1 MARKTTR
8 RRYYRKFYRRYKN
21 VTPSQQYFKVKLEA
35 YSKISFPTTELYAQG
50 GPTIFGINAA
60 DEDVIWADKGLLTIE
75 QLFKHYAYKNTLSGL
90 FSYYKITGIR
100 VEVTPEARN
109 TTLPTTV
116 TVQAATLPTVMEQVY
131 LSYRAGSNVIQN
143 LNEVRANNQSI
154 LLDPYNKMVRYW
166 RVFGG
171 TTSYINTNQMFAGGF
186 TTNSETQNSQQAIA
200 VMDNYKMQ
208 PSWQVKFN
216 LYILYKVSKA

>member
-8 RRYYRKFYRRYKN
+8 RRYYRKFYKRYRN

-35 YSKISFPTTELYAQG
+35 YSKISFPTTELHAAG
-50 GPTIFGINAA
+50 GPTIFGVNAA
-60 DEDVIWADKGLLTIE
+60 DEEVLWADKGLLKIE
-75 QLFKHYAYKNTLSGL
+75 QIFNHYSYKNTLSGL

-100 VEVTPEARN
+100 VEITPEARN
-109 TTLPTTV
+109 STLPNSIMAQGSVIPTIIE
-116 TVQAATLPTVMEQVY
+116 QAY
-131 LSYRAGSNVIQN
+131 LSYRAGNNAIQT
-143 LNEVRANNQSI
+143 LQEVRANNQSV
-154 LLDPYNKMVRYW
+154 LLDPYNKIVRYW

-171 TTSYINTNQMFAGGF
+171 TTSYINTNQNFAGGF
-186 TTNSETQNSQQAIA
+186 TTTSETQNSEQAVA
-200 VMDNYKMQ
+200 LMDIYKIQ

>member
-8 RRYYRKFYRRYKN
+8 RRYYRRYYRRYRN

-35 YSKISFPTTELYAQG
+35 YSKISFPTTELYAAG
-50 GPTIFGINAA
+50 GSTIFGVNAA
-60 DEDVIWADKGLLTIE
+60 DEAVLWADKGLLTIA
-75 QLFKHYAYKNTLSGL
+75 QIFNHYSYKNTLSGL

-100 VEVTPEARN
+100 VEITPEARN
-109 TTLPTTV
+109 STLPSSV
-116 TVQAATLPTVMEQVY
+116 TVQAATLPTIMEQVY
-131 LSYRAGSNVIQN
+131 LSYRAGNNDIQT
-143 LNEVRANNQSI
+143 LQEVRANNQSI
-154 LLDPYNKMVRYW
+154 LLDPYNKVVRYW

-171 TTSYINTNQMFAGGF
+171 TTSYINTNQNFAGGF
-186 TTNSETQNSQQAIA
+186 TTVSETQNSEQAIA
-200 VMDNYKMQ
+200 IMDTYKNQ